1 MKYINTT
8 SNNIFA
14 QVNGQTVIVA
24 PGAEIQGSEALASF
38 GLTRKEVKKAKP
50 PVAPKKKKAKP
61 PVAPIKKKAKPPV
74 APIKKKAKPAVI
86 LKEEEPI
93 LNPEFVKPNE
103 LSETDKTE
111 D

>member
-61 PVAPIKKKAKPPV
+61 PVAPIKKKAKP
-74 APIKKKAKPAVI
+74 AVI

>member
-8 SNNIFA
+8 SNNIFV

-24 PGAEIQGSEALASF
+24 PGAEIQGSEALASV

-50 PVAPKKKKAKP
+50 PAAPKKKKAKL
-61 PVAPIKKKAKPPV
+61 PVASK
-74 APIKKKAKPAVI
+74 KKKAKPAVI

>member
-61 PVAPIKKKAKPPV
+61 
-74 APIKKKAKPAVI
+74 AVI